1 MAKRQE
7 YKSNLI
13 SLSNVQQ
20 LRNIKVLTDIYN
32 DFKRLNI
39 DSGFSLQ
46 KLVNRSMFLYVN
58 DDKFQNTIENTH
70 FTGSVSF

>member
-1 MAKRQE
+1 MDK
-7 YKSNLI
+7 KI
-13 SLSNVQQ
+13 TTV
-20 LRNIKVLTDIYN
+20 KVLTELYN

-58 DDKFQNTIENTH
+58 DDKFQNTIEKTH

>member
-1 MAKRQE
+1 MDK
-7 YKSNLI
+7 KITTVKVI
-13 SLSNVQQ
+13 SDL
-20 LRNIKVLTDIYN
+20 YN

-58 DDKFQNTIENTH
+58 DDKFQNTIEKTH

>member
-1 MAKRQE
+1 MDK
-7 YKSNLI
+7 KI
-13 SLSNVQQ
+13 TTV
-20 LRNIKVLTDIYN
+20 KVLTEIYN

-39 DSGFSLQ
+39 ESGFSLQ

>member
-1 MAKRQE
+1 MDK
-7 YKSNLI
+7 KI
-13 SLSNVQQ
+13 TTV
-20 LRNIKVLTDIYN
+20 KVLTDIYN

-39 DSGFSLQ
+39 ESGFSLQ

-70 FTGSVSF
+70 FTASVSF

>member
-1 MAKRQE
+1 MDK
-7 YKSNLI
+7 KI
-13 SLSNVQQ
+13 TTV
-20 LRNIKVLTDIYN
+20 KVLTDIYN

-58 DDKFQNTIENTH
+58 EEKFKKTIENTH
-70 FTGSVSF
+70 LSGSVAF

>member
-1 MAKRQE
+1 MDK
-7 YKSNLI
+7 KI
-13 SLSNVQQ
+13 TTV
-20 LRNIKVLTDIYN
+20 KVLTELYN

-39 DSGFSLQ
+39 ESGFSLQ

-58 DDKFQNTIENTH
+58 DDKFQNTIEKTH

>member
-1 MAKRQE
+1 MDK
-7 YKSNLI
+7 KI
-13 SLSNVQQ
+13 TTV
-20 LRNIKVLTDIYN
+20 KVLTELYN

-39 DSGFSLQ
+39 DTGFSLQ

-58 DDKFQNTIENTH
+58 DDKFQNTIEKTH

>member
-1 MAKRQE
+1 MDK
-7 YKSNLI
+7 KI
-13 SLSNVQQ
+13 TTV
-20 LRNIKVLTDIYN
+20 KVLSELYN

-39 DSGFSLQ
+39 ESGFSLQ

>member
-1 MAKRQE
+1 MDK
-7 YKSNLI
+7 KI
-13 SLSNVQQ
+13 TTV
-20 LRNIKVLTDIYN
+20 KVLTELYN

-58 DDKFQNTIENTH
+58 DDKFQTTIEKTH
-70 FTGSVSF
+70 LKVRCNIYM

>member
-1 MAKRQE
+1 MDK
-7 YKSNLI
+7 KITTVN
-13 SLSNVQQ
+13 
-20 LRNIKVLTDIYN
+20 VLTEIYN

-39 DSGFSLQ
+39 ESGFSLQ

>member
-1 MAKRQE
+1 MDK
-7 YKSNLI
+7 KI
-13 SLSNVQQ
+13 TTV
-20 LRNIKVLTDIYN
+20 KVLTEIYN

-39 DSGFSLQ
+39 ESGFSLQ

-70 FTGSVSF
+70 FTGSVTF

>member
-1 MAKRQE
+1 MDK
-7 YKSNLI
+7 KI
-13 SLSNVQQ
+13 TTV
-20 LRNIKVLTDIYN
+20 KVLTDIYN

-39 DSGFSLQ
+39 ESGFSLQ

-58 DDKFQNTIENTH
+58 DDKFQNTLENTH